1 MEVKIE
7 KHPDKSVLILSKNV
21 MIGSDAGAIQNSVL
35 DLIQDGSKTIVVD
48 LSNLK
53 YITSWGIG
61 TLFHAL
67 TTCRNRDVEFY
78 LSGVNQKITEILE
91 NVKLLQV
98 FTILEEQ

>member
-1 MEVKIE
+1 MDLQIK
-7 KHPDKSVLILSKNV
+7 KHPDKSVIILSKNV

-61 TLFHAL
+61 ALFHAL
-67 TTCRNRDVEFY
+67 TTCRNRGVEFC

-98 FTILEEQ
+98 FKILESK